1 MKYILT
7 ILICLSM
14 GLTADGTI
22 GGVTYF
28 VFIPQGMIFLYLFKS
43 FEILIEKPW

>member
-1 MKYILT
+1 MKYLITILT
-7 ILICLSM
+7 CISM

-28 VFIPQGMIFLYLFKS
+28 DFYNQDSSAWAWEIELRTFK
-43 FEILIEKPW
+43 EKF